1 MNIAVLFAGGVG
13 SRMKAGTVP
22 KQFLEI
28 HGKPVIV
35 HTLELFS
42 STRRSMRSRWLFCP
56 SARAE
61 LEKLIRRFDI
71 EKVRWV
77 VNGGSTGQESRHN
90 ALKAV
95 RG

>member
-35 HTLELFS
+35 HTLELFEQHPEIDAIAVAI
-42 STRRSMRSRWLFCP
+42 LP

-61 LEKLIRRFDI
+61 LEKL
-71 EKVRWV
+71 
-77 VNGGSTGQESRHN
+77 
-90 ALKAV
+90 
-95 RG
+95 